1 MSVPALDD
9 ITFKYTAVDRTGRQI
24 KDVVKA
30 KDARTAARSLA
41 AEGLTPLSLV
51 EEKSAAARAGKDR
64 DLKFAERVA
73 VLRQIALMV
82 EAGVGLLEALQTVTG
97 GIVAIRGRIA
107 LEKVIAALKRG
118 EAFAAAMQAHAPGYP
133 FYVYAMSRVGEAT
146 GRLAE
151 VLSDAAEQM
160 SYENKLRREFR
171 GALTYPALL
180 MSIGVLVVFFIFTQ
194 VVPKFSAMVG
204 DKQASMPLISRV
216 VFKLSA
222 VANAHLVV
230 ILVLFGALIVAVVA
244 AIANGR
250 VRQWMYGAAHGMPV
264 IGSLL
269 KAREIA
275 AWARLLG
282 FSLDNGVLLLD
293 AASLARSGAP
303 EGPFKRGLEQFE
315 RDLKSG
321 VDVDASLGRHTE
333 LELMDLSLLRAGQKS
348 GKLARM
354 FLFVAD
360 RYDGILKDRLKT
372 LTAVI
377 EPVTIGLVAIL
388 VGTLAIAIMLSLVSV
403 YSTIT

>member
-9 ITFKYTAVDRTGRQI
+9 ISFKYTAVDRAGRQV

-30 KDARTAARSLA
+30 KDARAAARSLA

-51 EEKSAAARAGKDR
+51 EEKSAAKLGKDR
-64 DLKFAERVA
+64 DLRFAERVA

-97 GIVAIRGRIA
+97 GIVAVRGRVA

-118 EAFAAAMQAHAPGYP
+118 ESFAAAMQAHAPGYP

-146 GRLAE
+146 GQLAQ

-160 SYENKLRREFR
+160 SYENRLRREFR

-180 MSIGVLVVFFIFTQ
+180 MTIGVLVVFFIFTQ

-204 DKQASMPLISRV
+204 DKLGSMPLISRV

-230 ILVLFGALIVAVVA
+230 ILVLFGALVAAVVA

-250 VRQWMYGAAHGMPV
+250 VRRWVYGAARGMPV
-264 IGSLL
+264 IGVLL

-293 AASLARSGAP
+293 AAALARSGAP

-321 VDVDASLGRHTE
+321 VDVASGLGRHTE
-333 LELMDLSLLRAGQKS
+333 LEMMDLSLLRAGQKS